1 MQRNSAKATEK
12 LSLESDSLL
21 SRAMDSPI
29 DRKLKSELEKLKKN
43 PQVQGTRAVLPTPAF
58 FLFSFFSFLIY
69 LLETKP
75 ISNPCIGPQWIGHN
89 CCLDPVILIQTT

>member
-29 DRKLKSELEKLKKN
+29 DRKLKSELEKLKKKTLKYRGLEQCC
-43 PQVQGTRAVLPTPAF
+43 PHQPFFCFLF
-58 FLFSFFSFLIY
+58 FLF
-69 LLETKP
+69 
-75 ISNPCIGPQWIGHN
+75 
-89 CCLDPVILIQTT
+89 